1 MLFSSQ
7 HLCYYMQS
15 QRKLYPS
22 IATSIM
28 WYHLATCD
36 TTKKFHRE
44 QIMSQDAEHLID
56 TCGIQ
61 TPQQLQEK

>member
-1 MLFSSQ
+1 M
-7 HLCYYMQS
+7 
-15 QRKLYPS
+15 
-22 IATSIM
+22 ATSIT